1 MATKKTETVEAIGA
15 LDMNLYRDDLNAV
28 VAKVNEL
35 VAEVNVLRGVD
46 MSVDNSGDEET
57 V

>member
-1 MATKKTETVEAIGA
+1 MAKNTEEVVEKAEITA

-35 VAEVNVLRGVD
+35 VEAVNAL
-46 MSVDNSGDEET
+46 
-57 V
+57 